1 MTRFAGARLNDRW
14 GLAEGRVLA
23 VRVLPLACVR
33 AGILV
38 EYDLAGQFENWR
50 ATGAFVWLPNRFL
63 PLEGASTPFHD
74 LNAEGALR
82 LDTAA
87 QAEQLFRLFCASVNG
102 SEGAFYPMRTGFPTR
117 RSASNPHAAHAAAQ
131 IAKPLAIARD
141 GQGWNV
147 DAAIA
152 YGSRFFAARFDVNAA
167 VLVEMID
174 DAPLFGVIPGAVP
187 IWRDGVLHI
196 AAPDLAELGNVSP
209 EPEADPTR
217 HEDAA

>member
-1 MTRFAGARLNDRW
+1 MTRYAGARLSDRW

-38 EYDLAGQFENWR
+38 EYDLAGQLENWR
-50 ATGAFVWLPNRFL
+50 ATGAFIWLPNRFL

-102 SEGAFYPMRTGFPTR
+102 TEGAFYPMRPGFPIL

-131 IAKPLAIARD
+131 IARPLAITPD
-141 GQGWNV
+141 GQGWNA
-147 DAAIA
+147 DATIA
-152 YGSRFFAARFDVNAA
+152 YASRFFAARFRVNAA

-187 IWRDGVLHI
+187 IWRNGVLQI
-196 AAPDLAELGNVSP
+196 AAPDPTELDNVPP
-209 EPEADPTR
+209 EPEADPAR
-217 HEDAA
+217 QEDAA